1 MNIILLGP
9 AGSGKSAIAESFSKY
24 LEDKGYSAGVV
35 NLDSA
40 SPPRYSPISDVRE
53 FVRAE
58 EVMEKEGLG
67 INGALLRSMELA
79 AEHLDDLIPKDGWDF
94 VIYDT
99 PGQLELFMY
108 TSFGRE
114 LVSRLE
120 SFTVGIFLA
129 DSTRV
134 TSPSTYS
141 AMIAQ
146 SAIVTLM
153 LEIPSIT
160 AFNKSDRARVKEF
173 EHYARELEGEGV
185 LGEFFEKLLK
195 FVEATSVIYRPVLV
209 SAKTGEGFDELFSA
223 VNEVFCA
230 CGDLS

>member
-1 MNIILLGP
+1 MNVILLGP
-9 AGSGKSAIAESFSKY
+9 AGSGKSTIAENFTRY
-24 LEDKGYSAGVV
+24 LKNKGYSTGIV

-40 SPPRYSPISDVRE
+40 SPSKYNPISDVRE
-53 FVRAE
+53 FVKAE
-58 EVMEKEGLG
+58 EVMKKEGIG

-79 AEHLDDLIPKDGWDF
+79 VEHLDDLIPEDGWDF

-108 TSFGRE
+108 TSFGKE

-120 SFTVGIFLA
+120 SFTMGVFLA

-160 AFNKSDRARVKEF
+160 TFNKSDRARVKEF
-173 EHYARELEGEGV
+173 EHYAGELEGEGV

-195 FVEATSVIYRPVLV
+195 FVEATSVIYRPVLI
-209 SAKTGEGFDELFSA
+209 SAKTGDGFDELFSA
-223 VNEVFCA
+223 INEVFCA